1 MSPTQFPTAKA
12 MLSMGQDNSP
22 VGMARRQLK
31 IFLAAV
37 MFLTR
42 LPVGRFHE
50 FREED
55 VAMSTIYFPVVGA
68 LIGLAGG
75 LVLLTSSMVPPVMAV
90 LISMLITICLTG
102 GLHEDGLADSADGLI
117 GGQDPQRR
125 LEIMKD
131 SRIGAY
137 GALALWFS
145 LTAKLFLV
153 QSLLAVNLVMAV
165 EAMVIAHC
173 FGRTATVALLTY
185 LPYARIEYSKSGSF
199 GNKVT
204 FRQLVPVLVFAVI
217 LSFLLLGLQ
226 GVFCLT
232 AGIVVT
238 LVCGLYFKDKIGGI
252 TGDCLGAANQLVEL
266 SAYLSLLTLQPAKG

>member
-1 MSPTQFPTAKA
+1 M
-12 MLSMGQDNSP
+12 NE
-22 VGMARRQLK
+22 ARRQLN

-55 VAMSTIYFPVVGA
+55 VAPSTIYFPVVGV

-75 LVLLTSSMVPPVMAV
+75 LALLMSAALPSFLAV
-90 LISMLITICLTG
+90 LVSMLVTICLTG

-145 LTAKLFLV
+145 LTAKLLLIESLV
-153 QSLLAVNLVMAV
+153 AVNLVTAV
-165 EAMVIAHC
+165 RAIVIAHC
-173 FGRTATVALLTY
+173 LGRTATVALLTC
-185 LPYARIEYSKSGSF
+185 LPYARIEQSKSSSF

-204 FRQLVPVLVFAVI
+204 FRQLAPVIVFAVA
-217 LSFLLLGLQ
+217 LSLLLLGQQ
-226 GVFCLT
+226 GVFCL
-232 AGIVVT
+232 AAAVV
-238 LVCGLYFKDKIGGI
+238 VAFGCGLYFKGKIGGI

-266 SAYLSLLTLQPAKG
+266 SAYLSLVTVQPHKV

>member
-1 MSPTQFPTAKA
+1 MNEASF
-12 MLSMGQDNSP
+12 
-22 VGMARRQLK
+22 VGVARRQLN

-42 LPVGRFHE
+42 LPVCRFHV

-55 VAMSTIYFPVVGA
+55 VASSTIYFPLVGA

-75 LVLLTSSMVPPVMAV
+75 LALLASSIVPPVIAV

-153 QSLLAVNLVMAV
+153 QSLLVVNLVMAV

-173 FGRTATVALLTY
+173 LGRTATVALLTC
-185 LPYARIEYSKSGSF
+185 LPYARLEDSKSSGF

-204 FRQLVPVLVFAVI
+204 FRELVPVIAFAVI
-217 LSFLLLGLQ
+217 LSLLLLGLQ
-226 GVFCLT
+226 GAFCVT
-232 AGIVVT
+232 AGTVVT
-238 LVCGLYFKDKIGGI
+238 LVCGLYFKEKIGGI

-266 SAYLSLLTLQPAKG
+266 SAYLSLLTLQPARG

>member
-1 MSPTQFPTAKA
+1 MNEASF
-12 MLSMGQDNSP
+12 
-22 VGMARRQLK
+22 VGVARRQLN
-31 IFLAAV
+31 IFLAAI

-55 VAMSTIYFPVVGA
+55 VASSTIYFPIVGA

-75 LVLLTSSMVPPVMAV
+75 LALLTSAALPAFVAV
-90 LISMLITICLTG
+90 LISMLVTVCLTG

-145 LTAKLFLV
+145 LTAKLILV
-153 QSLLAVNLVMAV
+153 QSLLAASLVTAIS
-165 EAMVIAHC
+165 ATVIAHC
-173 FGRTATVALLTY
+173 LGRAATVALLTC
-185 LPYARIEYSKSGSF
+185 LPYARIEYSKSSNF

-204 FRQLVPVLVFAVI
+204 LRQLALVLVFSVI
-217 LSFLLLGLQ
+217 LSLLLLGLQ

-232 AGIVVT
+232 AALAISF
-238 LVCGLYFKDKIGGI
+238 VCGLYFKDKIGGI

>member
-1 MSPTQFPTAKA
+1 MNEASF
-12 MLSMGQDNSP
+12 
-22 VGMARRQLK
+22 VGVARRQLN
-31 IFLAAV
+31 IFLAAI

-55 VAMSTIYFPVVGA
+55 VASSTIYFPIVGA

-75 LVLLTSSMVPPVMAV
+75 LALLTSAALPAFVAV
-90 LISMLITICLTG
+90 LISMLVTVCLTG

-145 LTAKLFLV
+145 LTAKLILV
-153 QSLLAVNLVMAV
+153 QSLLAASLVTAIS
-165 EAMVIAHC
+165 ATVIAHC
-173 FGRTATVALLTY
+173 LGRAATVALLTC
-185 LPYARIEYSKSGSF
+185 LPYARIEYSKSSNF

-204 FRQLVPVLVFAVI
+204 FRQLALVLVFSVI
-217 LSFLLLGLQ
+217 LSLLLLGLQ

-232 AGIVVT
+232 AALAISF
-238 LVCGLYFKDKIGGI
+238 VCGLYFKDKIGGI

>member
-1 MSPTQFPTAKA
+1 M
-12 MLSMGQDNSP
+12 NE
-22 VGMARRQLK
+22 VGTVAVARRQLNM
-31 IFLAAV
+31 FLAAV

-42 LPVGRFHE
+42 LPVGRFHQ

-55 VAMSTIYFPVVGA
+55 AAASTIYFPVVGA

-75 LVLLTSSMVPPVMAV
+75 LALLVSALVPPLVAV
-90 LISMLITICLTG
+90 LISMLVTICLTG

-145 LTAKLFLV
+145 LTAKLLLV
-153 QSLLAVNLVMAV
+153 QSLLAVDMVLAVRTTVMA
-165 EAMVIAHC
+165 HC
-173 FGRTATVALLTY
+173 LGRAATVALLAS
-185 LPYARIEYSKSGSF
+185 LPYVRIGDSKSSRF

-204 FRQLVPVLVFAVI
+204 IGQLAVVLVFAI
-217 LSFLLLGLQ
+217 ALSGLLLGLH
-226 GVFCLT
+226 GLLCFMVAIAITFF
-232 AGIVVT
+232 
-238 LVCGLYFKDKIGGI
+238 CGLYFKGKIGGM

-266 SAYLSLLTLQPAKG
+266 SAYLSLMTLQKV

>member
-1 MSPTQFPTAKA
+1 MNDAG
-12 MLSMGQDNSP
+12 L
-22 VGMARRQLK
+22 VGVARRQLD

-55 VAMSTIYFPVVGA
+55 VAPSTIYFPIVGA

-75 LVLLTSSMVPPVMAV
+75 LALLTSAALPAFVAV
-90 LISMLITICLTG
+90 LVSMLVTVSITG

-117 GGQDPQRR
+117 GGQDSQRR

-165 EAMVIAHC
+165 EAMVIGHC
-173 FGRTATVALLTY
+173 LGRTATVALLTC
-185 LPYARIEYSKSGSF
+185 LSYARIEYSKSSGF

-204 FRQLVPVLVFAVI
+204 FRQLVPVLGFAII
-217 LSFLLLGLQ
+217 LSLLLLGLQ

-238 LVCGLYFKDKIGGI
+238 FVCGLYFKDKIGGI

>member
-1 MSPTQFPTAKA
+1 MNEASF
-12 MLSMGQDNSP
+12 
-22 VGMARRQLK
+22 VGVARRQLN
-31 IFLAAV
+31 IFLAAI

-55 VAMSTIYFPVVGA
+55 VASSTIYFPIVGA

-75 LVLLTSSMVPPVMAV
+75 LALLTSAALPAFVAV
-90 LISMLITICLTG
+90 LISMLVTVCLTG

-137 GALALWFS
+137 GALALWLS
-145 LTAKLFLV
+145 LTAKLILV
-153 QSLLAVNLVMAV
+153 QSLLAASLVTAIR
-165 EAMVIAHC
+165 ATVIAHC
-173 FGRTATVALLTY
+173 LGRAATVALLTC
-185 LPYARIEYSKSGSF
+185 LPYARIEYSKSSNF

-204 FRQLVPVLVFAVI
+204 FRQLALVLVFSVI
-217 LSFLLLGLQ
+217 LSLLLLGLQ

-232 AGIVVT
+232 AALAISF
-238 LVCGLYFKDKIGGI
+238 VCGLYFKDKIGGI

>member
-1 MSPTQFPTAKA
+1 MNDISV
-12 MLSMGQDNSP
+12 LG
-22 VGMARRQLK
+22 VVRRQLNT
-31 IFLAAV
+31 FLAAV

-42 LPVGRFHE
+42 LPVGRFYE
-50 FREED
+50 FREEE
-55 VAMSTIYFPVVGA
+55 VAASTIYFPIVGA
-68 LIGLAGG
+68 LIGLAAG
-75 LVLLTSSMVPPVMAV
+75 LALLMSAALPSFLAV
-90 LISMLITICLTG
+90 LISMLVTICLTG

-145 LTAKLFLV
+145 LTTKLILV
-153 QSLLAVNLVMAV
+153 QSLLAASLVAAISASVMA
-165 EAMVIAHC
+165 HC
-173 FGRTATVALLTY
+173 LGRAATVALLTC
-185 LPYARIEYSKSGSF
+185 LPYARAEDSKSRHF

-204 FRQLVPVLVFAVI
+204 LRQLALVLAFAI
-217 LSFLLLGLQ
+217 AISLLLLGLQ

-232 AGIVVT
+232 AALAVT
-238 LVCGLYFKDKIGGI
+238 FVCGLYFKDKIGGI

-266 SAYLSLLTLQPAKG
+266 STYLSLLTLQPAKV

>member
-1 MSPTQFPTAKA
+1 M
-12 MLSMGQDNSP
+12 NE
-22 VGMARRQLK
+22 ARRQLNM
-31 IFLAAV
+31 FLAAV

-42 LPVGRFHE
+42 LPVGRFHQ
-50 FREED
+50 FRDED
-55 VAMSTIYFPVVGA
+55 EASSALYFPVVGA
-68 LIGLAGG
+68 LIGFTGG
-75 LVLLTSSMVPPVMAV
+75 LALFASSVAPPFVAVLL
-90 LISMLITICLTG
+90 SMLVTICLTG

-145 LTAKLFLV
+145 LTAKLVLIE
-153 QSLLAVNLVMAV
+153 SLLTVNLVTAV
-165 EAMVIAHC
+165 RASVIAHC
-173 FGRTATVALLTY
+173 LGRTATVALLTC
-185 LPYARIEYSKSGSF
+185 LRYARVEYSKSSSF

-204 FRQLVPVLVFAVI
+204 FRQLAPVLLFAVI
-217 LSFLLLGLQ
+217 LSLLLLGLQ

-232 AGIVVT
+232 AAVVVT
-238 LVCGLYFKDKIGGI
+238 FLCGLYFNRKIGGV

-266 SAYLSLLTLQPAKG
+266 SAYLSLVTIQPPKV

>member
-1 MSPTQFPTAKA
+1 MNEASFA
-12 MLSMGQDNSP
+12 G
-22 VGMARRQLK
+22 VVRRQLN
-31 IFLAAV
+31 IFLAAI

-42 LPVGRFHE
+42 LPVGRFHV

-55 VAMSTIYFPVVGA
+55 VALSSLYFPVVGA

-75 LVLLTSSMVPPVMAV
+75 LALLASSFVPPIIAVLL
-90 LISMLITICLTG
+90 SMLITVCLTG
-102 GLHEDGLADSADGLI
+102 GLHEDGLSDSADGLI
-117 GGQDPQRR
+117 GGQNPQRR

-153 QSLLAVNLVMAV
+153 QSLLAINLMIAV
-165 EAMVIAHC
+165 QAMVIAHC
-173 FGRTATVALLTY
+173 LGRAATVALLTC
-185 LPYARIEYSKSGSF
+185 LPYARVEDSKSSSF

-204 FRQLVPVLVFAVI
+204 LRQLVPVIVFAAI
-217 LSFLLLGLQ
+217 LSLLLLGLQ
-226 GVFCLT
+226 GGFCVT

-238 LVCGLYFKDKIGGI
+238 SVCGLYFKDKIGGI

-266 SAYLSLLTLQPAKG
+266 SAYLSLLTLQPARG

>member
-1 MSPTQFPTAKA
+1 MNHAGLF
-12 MLSMGQDNSP
+12 G
-22 VGMARRQLK
+22 VARRQVNT
-31 IFLAAV
+31 FLAAV

-42 LPVGRFHE
+42 LPVGRFYE
-50 FREED
+50 FREEE
-55 VAMSTIYFPVVGA
+55 VAASTVYFPIVGA
-68 LIGLAGG
+68 LVGLAGG
-75 LVLLTSSMVPPVMAV
+75 LALLMSTALPSFVAV

-117 GGQDPQRR
+117 GGRDPQRR

-145 LTAKLFLV
+145 LTAKLILV
-153 QSLLAVNLVMAV
+153 QSLLAASLFTAIG
-165 EAMVIAHC
+165 ASVIAHC
-173 FGRTATVALLTY
+173 LGRAATVGLLSC
-185 LPYARIEYSKSGSF
+185 LPYARTEDSKSRQF

-204 FRQLVPVLVFAVI
+204 FRQLALVLAFAI
-217 LSFLLLGLQ
+217 AISLFLLRLQ

-232 AGIVVT
+232 AALAVT
-238 LVCGLYFKDKIGGI
+238 FICGLYFKDKIGGI

-266 SAYLSLLTLQPAKG
+266 SAYLSLLALQPASVLSHK

>member
-1 MSPTQFPTAKA
+1 MNEIT
-12 MLSMGQDNSP
+12 L
-22 VGMARRQLK
+22 VGAVRRQVNT
-31 IFLAAV
+31 FLAAV

-42 LPVGRFHE
+42 LPVGRFHQ
-50 FREED
+50 FRDED
-55 VAMSTIYFPVVGA
+55 VASSTIYFPIVGA

-75 LVLLTSSMVPPVMAV
+75 LALLASAVLPSFVAV
-90 LISMLITICLTG
+90 LISMLVTICLTG

-117 GGQDPQRR
+117 GGQDPRRR

-145 LTAKLFLV
+145 LTAKLISI
-153 QSLLAVNLVMAV
+153 QSLLAVNLVTAIR
-165 EAMVIAHC
+165 ASVIGHC
-173 FGRTATVALLTY
+173 LGRTATVALLTC
-185 LPYARIEYSKSGSF
+185 LPYARLEDSKSSNF

-204 FRQLVPVLVFAVI
+204 LRQLALVLVVAVI
-217 LSFLLLGLQ
+217 LSLSMLSVQ

-232 AGIVVT
+232 AAVAIT
-238 LVCGLYFKDKIGGI
+238 FACGLYFKDKIGGI

-266 SAYLSLLTLQPAKG
+266 SAYLSLLTLQPAKA

>member
-1 MSPTQFPTAKA
+1 MNDAG
-12 MLSMGQDNSP
+12 L
-22 VGMARRQLK
+22 VGVARRQLN

-50 FREED
+50 FREEE
-55 VAMSTIYFPVVGA
+55 VASSTIYFPIVGA
-68 LIGLAGG
+68 LVGLAGG
-75 LVLLTSSMVPPVMAV
+75 FALLMSAVLPSFLAV
-90 LISMLITICLTG
+90 LISMLVTICLTG
-102 GLHEDGLADSADGLI
+102 ALHEDGLADSADGLI

-153 QSLLAVNLVMAV
+153 RSLLAVNLVMAV
-165 EAMVIAHC
+165 EAMVLAHC
-173 FGRTATVALLTY
+173 LGRTATVALLTC
-185 LPYARIEYSKSGSF
+185 LPYARIEYSKSSSF

-204 FRQLVPVLVFAVI
+204 FRQLVPVLVFAII
-217 LSFLLLGLQ
+217 LSLLLLGLQ

-238 LVCGLYFKDKIGGI
+238 F
-252 TGDCLGAANQLVEL
+252 
-266 SAYLSLLTLQPAKG
+266 

>member
-1 MSPTQFPTAKA
+1 MNEASF
-12 MLSMGQDNSP
+12 
-22 VGMARRQLK
+22 VGVARRQLN
-31 IFLAAV
+31 IFLAAI

-55 VAMSTIYFPVVGA
+55 VASSTIYFPIVGA

-75 LVLLTSSMVPPVMAV
+75 LALLTSAALPAFVAV
-90 LISMLITICLTG
+90 LISMLVTVCLTG

-145 LTAKLFLV
+145 LTAKLILV
-153 QSLLAVNLVMAV
+153 QSLLAASLVTAIR
-165 EAMVIAHC
+165 ATVIAHC
-173 FGRTATVALLTY
+173 LGRAATVALLTC
-185 LPYARIEYSKSGSF
+185 LPYARIEYSKSSNF

-204 FRQLVPVLVFAVI
+204 FRQLALVLVFSVI
-217 LSFLLLGLQ
+217 LSLLLLGLQ

-232 AGIVVT
+232 AALAISF
-238 LVCGLYFKDKIGGI
+238 VCGLYFKDKIGGI

>member
-1 MSPTQFPTAKA
+1 M
-12 MLSMGQDNSP
+12 NE
-22 VGMARRQLK
+22 ARRQL
-31 IFLAAV
+31 IVFLAAV

-42 LPVGRFHE
+42 LPVGRFNE

-55 VAMSTIYFPVVGA
+55 VAPSTIYFPVVGA

-75 LVLLTSSMVPPVMAV
+75 LALLTSAAFPSPVAV
-90 LISMLITICLTG
+90 LISMLVTIWLTG

-145 LTAKLFLV
+145 LTAKLLLIE
-153 QSLLAVNLVMAV
+153 SLLAANLVTAV
-165 EAMVIAHC
+165 RAIVIAHC
-173 FGRTATVALLTY
+173 LGRTATVALLTC
-185 LPYARIEYSKSGSF
+185 LPYARIEPSKSSSF

-204 FRQLVPVLVFAVI
+204 FRQLAPVIVFAVA
-217 LSFLLLGLQ
+217 LSLLLLGLQ
-226 GVFCLT
+226 GVCCLT
-232 AGIVVT
+232 AAVVVT
-238 LVCGLYFKDKIGGI
+238 VVCGLYFKGKIGGI

-266 SAYLSLLTLQPAKG
+266 STYLSLITLQPPKL

>member
-1 MSPTQFPTAKA
+1 MNEASFF
-12 MLSMGQDNSP
+12 G
-22 VGMARRQLK
+22 VARRQLN
-31 IFLAAV
+31 IFLAAI

-42 LPVGRFHE
+42 LPVGRFQE

-55 VAMSTIYFPVVGA
+55 VASSTIYFPIVGA

-75 LVLLTSSMVPPVMAV
+75 LALLTSTALPAFVAV
-90 LISMLITICLTG
+90 LISMLVTVCLTG

-145 LTAKLFLV
+145 LTAKLILV
-153 QSLLAVNLVMAV
+153 QSLLAASLVTAIS
-165 EAMVIAHC
+165 ATVIAHC
-173 FGRTATVALLTY
+173 LGRAATVALLTC
-185 LPYARIEYSKSGSF
+185 LPYARIEYSKSSNF

-204 FRQLVPVLVFAVI
+204 FRQLALVLVFSVI
-217 LSFLLLGLQ
+217 LSLLLLGLQ

-232 AGIVVT
+232 AALAISF
-238 LVCGLYFKDKIGGI
+238 VCGLYFKDKIGGI

>member
-1 MSPTQFPTAKA
+1 MNDT
-12 MLSMGQDNSP
+12 SP
-22 VGMARRQLK
+22 VGIARRQLN

-42 LPVGRFHE
+42 LPVGRFHV
-50 FREED
+50 FREEE
-55 VAMSTIYFPVVGA
+55 VASSTIYFPIVGA

-75 LVLLTSSMVPPVMAV
+75 LALLTSAALPAFVAV
-90 LISMLITICLTG
+90 LISMLVTVCLTG

-145 LTAKLFLV
+145 LTAKLILV
-153 QSLLAVNLVMAV
+153 QSLLAVSLVTAISASV
-165 EAMVIAHC
+165 TAHC
-173 FGRTATVALLTY
+173 LGRTAAVALLTC
-185 LPYARIEYSKSGSF
+185 LPYARIEYSKSSNF

-204 FRQLVPVLVFAVI
+204 FRQLTLVLIFAIV
-217 LSFLLLGLQ
+217 LSLLLLRLQ

-232 AGIVVT
+232 AALAVT
-238 LVCGLYFKDKIGGI
+238 FVCGLYFKDKIGGI

-266 SAYLSLLTLQPAKG
+266 SAYLSLLTLQPAKT

>member
-1 MSPTQFPTAKA
+1 MNETGNAGLA
-12 MLSMGQDNSP
+12 G
-22 VGMARRQLK
+22 VARRHLN

-42 LPVGRFHE
+42 LPVGRLHE
-50 FREED
+50 FREAD
-55 VAMSTIYFPVVGA
+55 VASSTIYFPIVGA

-75 LVLLTSSMVPPVMAV
+75 LALLTSTVLPAFVSV
-90 LISMLITICLTG
+90 LISMLVTICLTG

-125 LEIMKD
+125 VEIMKD

-145 LTAKLFLV
+145 LTAKLILV
-153 QSLLAVNLVMAV
+153 QSLLMVSLVTAIS
-165 EAMVIAHC
+165 ASVIAHC
-173 FGRTATVALLTY
+173 LGRAATVALLTG
-185 LPYARIEYSKSGSF
+185 LPYARTEHSKSSNF

-204 FRQLVPVLVFAVI
+204 FRQLAPVLAFAII
-217 LSFLLLGLQ
+217 LSLLLLGLH

-232 AGIVVT
+232 AAIVVT
-238 LVCGLYFKDKIGGI
+238 SVCGLYFKDKIGGI

-266 SAYLSLLTLQPAKG
+266 SAYLSLVALQPVKF